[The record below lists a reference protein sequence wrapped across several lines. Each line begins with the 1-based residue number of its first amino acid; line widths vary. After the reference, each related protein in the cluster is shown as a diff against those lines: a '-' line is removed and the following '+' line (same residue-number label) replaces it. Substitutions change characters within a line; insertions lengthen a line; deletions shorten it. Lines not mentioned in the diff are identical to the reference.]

1 MAILDILRIIILE
14 NSLVFI
20 NVWWIVHV
28 LVGYILWKKFK
39 LSIKTVLIIII
50 GFEIIEPMFPN
61 LFMGETAL
69 DQLWDIVGGLLGYFI
84 AKEYRR

>member
-1 MAILDILRIIILE
+1 MLEILRTIIIE
-14 NSLVFI
+14 NNFIFI
-20 NVWWIVHV
+20 NIWFLVHL

-39 LSIKTVLIIII
+39 LDIKTVLIIII

-69 DQLWDIVGGLLGYFI
+69 DQLWDVVGGLVGYFI
-84 AKEYRR
+84 AKGKNAT